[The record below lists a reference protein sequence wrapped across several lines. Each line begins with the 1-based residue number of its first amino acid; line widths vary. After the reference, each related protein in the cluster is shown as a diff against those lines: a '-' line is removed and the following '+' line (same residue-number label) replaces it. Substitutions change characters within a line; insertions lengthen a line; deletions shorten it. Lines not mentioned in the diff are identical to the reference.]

1 MWVLQTVRRMPAEID
16 PDAWI
21 EATSKLTEFN
31 DILRTSWLQVS
42 PEDWVGV
49 VFRSSQLNLARPKL
63 DSEEEVSRFIE
74 SFWEE
79 RFEFGRPFIKY
90 AVIPHEDSSWDL
102 VIKMDH
108 AVYDGTLL
116 RVFDE
121 HFGALLRSEPLP
133 PRVEFYD
140 FVQHVFQEDKTPSL
154 EYWKASMSGVE
165 ACSQVIHGVNFA
177 SVASP
182 RITAS
187 LRREVDTTD
196 IDQTA
201 SHFGVTPSIIF
212 QAAFSLWMAG
222 ATESA
227 DIRFDYLLS
236 GRNVA
241 LSDPQSINGTL
252 ANFLP
257 FRTALGPKE
266 SVKSFLSR
274 LQDDFWA
281 VTENGL
287 VGLDEIYRTAG
298 LSRETHGNRVLFLSQ
313 PFEPAAGDDPNGKY
327 RWLVMAKSKVRM
339 FQPYALVVEVSKSL
353 GERHVL
359 KVMYDEGLFSATT
372 AEKISDDILA
382 LVKVLMDGVTGSLLL
397 EDL

>member
-1 MWVLQTVRRMPAEID
+1 MWVLQTVRRMPADIH

-21 EATSKLTEFN
+21 DATTKLTEVN

-49 VFRSSQLNLARPKL
+49 VMRSSQLDLERPKL

-74 SFWEE
+74 RFWED

-90 AVIPHEDSSWDL
+90 AVITHKDSSWDL

-116 RVFDE
+116 RVFDD
-121 HFGALLRSEPLP
+121 HFGALLRNEPLP
-133 PRVEFYD
+133 PRVEFRD
-140 FVQHVFQEDKTPSL
+140 FAQHVFQEDKDSSL
-154 EYWKASMSGVE
+154 EYWKTSMNGVD
-165 ACSQVIHGVNFA
+165 ARDQIIHSIDLV

-182 RITAS
+182 KITAS
-187 LRREVDTTD
+187 LRREINTAD
-196 IDQTA
+196 IDRTA
-201 SHFGVTPSIIF
+201 SDFGVTPSIIF
-212 QAAFSLWMAG
+212 QAAFSLWLAG
-222 ATESA
+222 ATDSA
-227 DIRFDYLLS
+227 DVRFDYLLS

-241 LSDPQSINGTL
+241 LPDPQSINGTL

-257 FRTALGPKE
+257 FRTALEPKE
-266 SVKSFLSR
+266 SVTSFLSR

-298 LSRETHGNRVLFLSQ
+298 LSRETHGNRILFLSQ
-313 PFEPAAGDDPNGKY
+313 PFEPTTGDDPNGQY

-359 KVMYDEGLFSATT
+359 KIMYDEGLFDAAA
-372 AEKISDDILA
+372 AEKIADDIVALA
-382 LVKVLMDGVTGSLLL
+382 KVLMDRRTGGVLL
-397 EDL
+397 EEL